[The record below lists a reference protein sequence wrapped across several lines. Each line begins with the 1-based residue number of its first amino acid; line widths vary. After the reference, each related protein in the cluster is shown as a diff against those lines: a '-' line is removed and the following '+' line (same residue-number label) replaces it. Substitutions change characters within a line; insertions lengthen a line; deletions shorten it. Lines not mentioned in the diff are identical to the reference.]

1 MYMQVVIVSTESEK
15 DSSQEQTQLVQCAL
29 TWFDMKARVAAR
41 KTAARQSHLET
52 CTTYAN
58 TY

>member
-1 MYMQVVIVSTESEK
+1 MYMQVVIASTESEK

-29 TWFDMKARVAAR
+29 TWCDMKARVAAR
-41 KTAARQSHLET
+41 KTAARQSHLEP
-52 CTTYAN
+52 CTTYGN

>member
-1 MYMQVVIVSTESEK
+1 MQVVIVSTESEK

-29 TWFDMKARVAAR
+29 TWCDMKARVAAR
-41 KTAARQSHLET
+41 KTAARQSHLEP